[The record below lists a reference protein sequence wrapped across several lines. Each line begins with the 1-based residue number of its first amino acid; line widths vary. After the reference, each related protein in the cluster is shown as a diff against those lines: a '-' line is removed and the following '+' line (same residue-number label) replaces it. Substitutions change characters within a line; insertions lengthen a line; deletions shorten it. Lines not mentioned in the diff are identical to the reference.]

1 MKLFSK
7 SFDLALALSGRQPEK
22 KLGKQRSVFPGRRR
36 TEKAASR
43 KLGNKARFCPLSRL
57 TAPASRLLALSVTAA
72 AVPAPPKGEP
82 SRQLTRGLQ
91 KAKSRLPLWGRCPP
105 REGGEGSPLAPR
117 TIPCPPPS
125 LIPKGGTRL
134 GRGDR
139 KARRKPPWHR
149 RCHQGSRL
157 PPRSALNG
165 AHRAPAPPGEGPP
178 PKNVPP
184 GHF

>member
-1 MKLFSK
+1 MKLFFKKVSTLPLTLVGVSPK
-7 SFDLALALSGRQPEK
+7 KARETAWQP
-22 KLGKQRSVFPGRRR
+22 LVACAFPGRWG
-36 TEKAASR
+36 TKKVASR
-43 KLGNKARFCPLSRL
+43 KLGSKASGVPSQS
-57 TAPASRLLALSVTAA
+57 PNGASVSAA
-72 AVPAPPKGEP
+72 ASVGD
-82 SRQLTRGLQ
+82 
-91 KAKSRLPLWGRCPP
+91 GR
-105 REGGEGSPLAPR
+105 SPLGCITRAGRRECPR
-117 TIPCPPPS
+117 RGRRGPTRQRPAQLRVPPPS
-125 LIPKGGTRL
+125 LIPKGGTRF